1 MTSLTTAPLAP
12 APAAARIRA
21 HHAVVKRLGSWT
33 TSRTLDVLA
42 SRGSVVLDLRSP
54 DIEAGDIEVRLD
66 VDRTTV
72 TLLVPD
78 DAIVD
83 HDEVRRVGRGRVKD
97 WTGTGSPGGRR
108 IQLIGEMRGSE
119 VRVHRSGIAILSA
132 MFTRE
137 FLAEWRRARRE
148 GRRPTMHD
156 PAGAA

>member
-1 MTSLTTAPLAP
+1 MTSQTTALLAP
-12 APAAARIRA
+12 APEAVRIRA
-21 HHAVVKRLGSWT
+21 HHAVTRRLGHWT
-33 TSRTLDVLA
+33 TSRRFDVLA
-42 SRGSVVLDLRSP
+42 SRAGVVLDLRSP
-54 DIEAGDIEVRLD
+54 DIEAGEIELRLD

-108 IQLIGEMRGSE
+108 IRLVGETRGSE

-132 MFTRE
+132 IFTRQ
-137 FLAEWRRARRE
+137 FLAECRRARRE
-148 GRRPTMHD
+148 ARRPTMHD
-156 PAGAA
+156 PGGDV